1 MLGRKK
7 CIAVKPA
14 SSSSVDITDLKAQDL
29 IGDLSFEDVD
39 GMLQL
44 LLLLSALTLSF
55 AVPLLTSIGADD
67 FIKAN
72 VYWAEHAKLTGED
85 RPADYGGNPDAPY
98 MVSNEYAWKVSWSIT
113 MLVCSTFVACFL
125 YVSTCF
131 SNAREDPAYMEMW
144 FVWGKWG
151 VAIAMIFYFLGFF
164 FTINATNQAVGIL
177 FPPEPNMPRYHRAW
191 NIVALCTT
199 VGSGVL
205 LVLCIVIIGY
215 FDLRTRRQYK
225 QKNNKLHNDIAT
237 TVQLISYCQGDDL
250 TNYQRKLAKGGLTD
264 AVIISFLDTPSVE
277 PSQVLQLLDSMLNEC
292 GVTKQ
297 GHRLLLLSA
306 MLRLKDEEGGMLPVD
321 TPVTE

>member
-1 MLGRKK
+1 MLSRKK
-7 CIAVKPA
+7 PRAVKPV
-14 SSSSVDITDLKAQDL
+14 SSSSVDITDLKARDL

-55 AVPLLTSIGADD
+55 AVPLLSAIGADD

-72 VYWAEHAKLTGED
+72 AYWAQHANLTGVD

-98 MVSNEYAWKVSWSIT
+98 MVSNEYVWKVSWSIT
-113 MLVCSTFVACFL
+113 MLVSSTFVACFL

-131 SNAREDPAYMEMW
+131 SNAREDPAYMEIW

-151 VAIAMIFYFLGFF
+151 IAIAMIFFFLGFF
-164 FTINATNQAVGIL
+164 FTINASNQAVGIL
-177 FPPEPNMPRYHRAW
+177 FPPEPNMPRFHRAW
-191 NIVALCTT
+191 NIMNRCTS
-199 VGSGVL
+199 VGSGIVL
-205 LVLCIVIIGY
+205 VMCVVIIGY

-225 QKNNKLHNDIAT
+225 QENQKSHDDIT
-237 TVQLISYCQGDDL
+237 TVAQLISYCQGDDL
-250 TNYQRKLAKGGLTD
+250 TNYQHKLAKGGLTD

-277 PSQVLQLLDSMLNEC
+277 PSQVLQLLDSMLKEC

-297 GHRLLLLSA
+297 GHRLPLLSA
-306 MLRLKDEEGGMLPVD
+306 MLRLKDEEGGTLA
-321 TPVTE
+321 